1 MSDLIS
7 REALLEAHQ
16 DLVAF
21 GTDTSF
27 AVRNLITN
35 APAIE
40 QGEPKGYMWPEVE
53 SISLYKD
60 EFFTVPLYTSPPQPQ
75 VVKDAPAVESETSY
89 CGKDYSVGSGGFEK
103 VYVCGEDD
111 GQCGWCKCLDYRS
124 PAVKDALEKAAKI
137 CEKMQKDE
145 NNTHI
150 GERCSYGTC
159 QIQGSTFAKAIR
171 ALIEKE

>member
-1 MSDLIS
+1 MRLIDAD
-7 REALLEAHQ
+7 ALLEELKNTYVPVSVKLI
-16 DLVAF
+16 D
-21 GTDTSF
+21 
-27 AVRNLITN
+27 LITN
-35 APAIE
+35 APAIA

-60 EFFTVPLYTSPPQPQ
+60 EFFTVPLYTAPPQPQ
-75 VVKDAPAVESETSY
+75 EVKDAPAVESETSY

-137 CEKMQKDE
+137 CDE
-145 NNTHI
+145 LEDKCNKFDRP
-150 GERCSYGTC
+150 GCGD
-159 QIQGSTFAKAIR
+159 AIR
-171 ALIEKE
+171 ALIEE

>member
-7 REALLEAHQ
+7 RKALLEAHQ

-21 GTDTSF
+21 GTDTTF

-35 APAIE
+35 APPQQQE
-40 QGEPKGYMWPEVE
+40 QDK
-53 SISLYKD
+53 L
-60 EFFTVPLYTSPPQPQ
+60 
-75 VVKDAPAVESETSY
+75 VK
-89 CGKDYSVGSGGFEK
+89 K
-103 VYVCGEDD
+103 
-111 GQCGWCKCLDYRS
+111 
-124 PAVKDALEKAAKI
+124 AVKDALEKAAKI
-137 CEKMQKDE
+137 CEKMQKNE

>member
-7 REALLEAHQ
+7 RKALLEAHQ

-21 GTDTSF
+21 GTDTTF

-40 QGEPKGYMWPEVE
+40 QGEPVAVVHGGIAYWKGKEQPEN
-53 SISLYKD
+53 
-60 EFFTVPLYTSPPQPQ
+60 TQLYTTPPQPQ
-75 VVKDAPAVESETSY
+75 T
-89 CGKDYSVGSGGFEK
+89 
-103 VYVCGEDD
+103 
-111 GQCGWCKCLDYRS
+111 
-124 PAVKDALEKAAKI
+124 VKDALENAARI

-171 ALIEKE
+171 ALKHTS

>member
-1 MSDLIS
+1 MRLIDAD
-7 REALLEAHQ
+7 ALLEELKNTYVPVSVKLI
-16 DLVAF
+16 D
-21 GTDTSF
+21 
-27 AVRNLITN
+27 LITN
-35 APAIE
+35 APAIA

-75 VVKDAPAVESETSY
+75 VVKDA
-89 CGKDYSVGSGGFEK
+89 
-103 VYVCGEDD
+103 
-111 GQCGWCKCLDYRS
+111 
-124 PAVKDALEKAAKI
+124 LEKAARI

-171 ALIEKE
+171 ALKHTS

>member
-7 REALLEAHQ
+7 RKALLEAHQ

-21 GTDTSF
+21 GTDTTF

-40 QGEPKGYMWPEVE
+40 QGEPVGWYCKACKETGVSHCSDPVNCGGMVRTY
-53 SISLYKD
+53 I
-60 EFFTVPLYTSPPQPQ
+60 SPPQPQ
-75 VVKDAPAVESETSY
+75 T
-89 CGKDYSVGSGGFEK
+89 
-103 VYVCGEDD
+103 
-111 GQCGWCKCLDYRS
+111 
-124 PAVKDALEKAAKI
+124 VKDALEKAAKI

-171 ALIEKE
+171 ALKHTS

>member
-7 REALLEAHQ
+7 RKALLELIDENYKAHWHYET
-16 DLVAF
+16 VEEVF
-21 GTDTSF
+21 K
-27 AVRNLITN
+27 LITN
-35 APAIE
+35 APTVE
-40 QGEPKGYMWPEVE
+40 QGEPVAYIHKHYLNEDKNALDWHKREHPQFEM
-53 SISLYKD
+53 ISLY
-60 EFFTVPLYTSPPQPQ
+60 TAPPQPQ

-137 CEKMQKDE
+137 CDE
-145 NNTHI
+145 LEDKCNKFDRP
-150 GERCSYGTC
+150 GCGD
-159 QIQGSTFAKAIR
+159 AIR

>member
-7 REALLEAHQ
+7 RKALLEELKNTYVPVSVKLI
-16 DLVAF
+16 D
-21 GTDTSF
+21 
-27 AVRNLITN
+27 LITN

-40 QGEPKGYMWPEVE
+40 QGEPVAYIHKHYLNEDKNALDWHKREHPQFEM
-53 SISLYKD
+53 ISLY
-60 EFFTVPLYTSPPQPQ
+60 TAPPQPQ
-75 VVKDAPAVESETSY
+75 E
-89 CGKDYSVGSGGFEK
+89 
-103 VYVCGEDD
+103 
-111 GQCGWCKCLDYRS
+111 
-124 PAVKDALEKAAKI
+124 VKDALEKAAKI

-171 ALIEKE
+171 ALIEKG

>member
-7 REALLEAHQ
+7 RKALLEAHQ

-21 GTDTSF
+21 GTDTTF

-40 QGEPKGYMWPEVE
+40 QGESVAYRHEVYFNGRHTDTWYDNIKNPA
-53 SISLYKD
+53 SD
-60 EFFTVPLYTSPPQPQ
+60 TVITPLYTAPPQPQ
-75 VVKDAPAVESETSY
+75 T
-89 CGKDYSVGSGGFEK
+89 
-103 VYVCGEDD
+103 
-111 GQCGWCKCLDYRS
+111 
-124 PAVKDALEKAAKI
+124 VKDALEKAARI

-171 ALIEKE
+171 ALIKD

>member
-7 REALLEAHQ
+7 RKALLEELKNTYVPVSVKLI
-16 DLVAF
+16 DI
-21 GTDTSF
+21 
-27 AVRNLITN
+27 ITN
-35 APAIE
+35 APAVE
-40 QGEPKGYMWPEVE
+40 QGEPVTFGGIVRT
-53 SISLYKD
+53 YKA
-60 EFFTVPLYTSPPQPQ
+60 SPPQPQ
-75 VVKDAPAVESETSY
+75 EQDKPVK
-89 CGKDYSVGSGGFEK
+89 K
-103 VYVCGEDD
+103 
-111 GQCGWCKCLDYRS
+111 
-124 PAVKDALEKAAKI
+124 AVKDALEKAAKI